1 MNTRAAV
8 SRFAVALSASALM
21 VAAVPAMAPAKS
33 VKVKSGTYKGSV
45 LANAGQ
51 FGGDFRTPIS
61 ISVSK
66 GSVTK
71 LVLTRYTLWA
81 ADQPSDVTS
90 GGQPQG
96 CQQAGTAPGSSFRA
110 RTFIPTITYRFLRNA
125 DGSASRGPVKIGR
138 TGSFSVNANY
148 GEGEVGSP
156 ISSVTYATTGN
167 SAVPSTSGELSFR
180 GRFSSSKKA
189 KGTLNS
195 LSIKLGAGIEQFT
208 CNSYWAGGQ
217 NWRWGIPRAP
227 K

>member
-1 MNTRAAV
+1 
-8 SRFAVALSASALM
+8 M

-45 LANAGQ
+45 LANSGDE
-51 FGGDFRTPIS
+51 GGDFRTPIS

-71 LVLTRYTLWA
+71 LVLTKYTLWA

-96 CQQAGTAPGSSFRA
+96 CQQAGTAPGS
-110 RTFIPTITYRFLRNA
+110 TFTPTITYRFLSNA

-138 TGSFSVNANY
+138 SGSFSVNANY

-167 SAVPSTSGELSFR
+167 SAVPSTSGQLSFK
-180 GRFSSSKKA
+180 GKFSSSKKA
-189 KGTLNS
+189 KGTLTS
-195 LSIKLGAGIEQFT
+195 LSINLGAGIEQFT
-208 CNSYWAGGQ
+208 CNSYWADGQ
-217 NWRWGIPRAP
+217 TWPWGIPSAP